1 DGERGVRA
9 LQQFKSGSFV
19 CEFEANLLSKAE
31 CEEAEKEYVEEGKP
45 VYILEAHG
53 YYFDPTLRPN
63 VIGKYINHAAKGA
76 NIKLYPPLEARGRTR
91 IRFVSIK
98 D

>member
-1 DGERGVRA
+1 MILQSFHSTDKLEVFIRPDGERGVRA

-45 VYILEAHG
+45 VYILEV
-53 YYFDPTLRPN
+53 YIPKLTLHRQ
-63 VIGKYINHAAKGA
+63 HTA
-76 NIKLYPPLEARGRTR
+76 NKQNSVLRVVCTG
-91 IRFVSIK
+91 FN
-98 D
+98 